1 MAEAHGAHD
10 APHAHPAAGVALILA
25 ASMVFAALDSS
36 VRWLGA
42 ALPVLLILWWRYA
55 TQALLMAIWLARDRG
70 RGFRPRQ
77 PRFQALRGA
86 LLLATSVLNFVGLQL
101 MPVAEFT
108 AIVMLA
114 PMIATLLAAWL
125 LHEHV
130 GALRWALVT
139 LAFAGALVVI
149 RPGSGLF
156 GWAVL
161 YALGSAASYASFQIL
176 TRRMSAHDD
185 PLVTHFW
192 TGLFGTVA
200 VLPVFAFFGF
210 RAATQALADATPAAW
225 AGLVA
230 VGLFG
235 TFGHLLLIQAFRF
248 SAAST
253 LAPFTYTQI
262 GWAMLFGWLLMGALP
277 DALAWAGIAMIAA
290 SGAATAWLN
299 VRAVR

>member
-1 MAEAHGAHD
+1 M
-10 APHAHPAAGVALILA
+10 VLILA

-36 VRWLGA
+36 VRWLGP
-42 ALPVLLILWWRYA
+42 ALPVLLMLWWRYA
-55 TQALLMAIWLARDRG
+55 TQAMVMAVWLALDRA

-86 LLLATSVLNFVGLQL
+86 LLLATSVLNFVGLQR

-125 LHEHV
+125 LHERV
-130 GALRWALVT
+130 GPLRWALVT

-161 YALGSAASYASFQIL
+161 YALGSAATYASFQVL

-192 TGLFGTVA
+192 TGLFGTAA
-200 VLPVFAFFGF
+200 VLPVF
-210 RAATQALADATPAAW
+210 
-225 AGLVA
+225 
-230 VGLFG
+230 
-235 TFGHLLLIQAFRF
+235 F
-248 SAAST
+248 SAASRPIQIVGT
-253 LAPFTYTQI
+253 PSARVMPSPSISPTRLSPSRPGPGRTSLAPTPA
-262 GWAMLFGWLLMGALP
+262 AM
-277 DALAWAGIAMIAA
+277 
-290 SGAATAWLN
+290 
-299 VRAVR
+299 

>member
-1 MAEAHGAHD
+1 VAEAHGAPR
-10 APHAHPAAGVALILA
+10 AHAAAGVVLILA

-36 VRWLGA
+36 VRWLGP
-42 ALPVLLILWWRYA
+42 ALPVLLMLWWRYA
-55 TQALLMAIWLARDRG
+55 TQAMVMAVWLALDRA

-86 LLLATSVLNFVGLQL
+86 LLLATSVLNFVGLQR

-125 LHEHV
+125 LHERV
-130 GALRWALVT
+130 GPLRWALVT

-161 YALGSAASYASFQIL
+161 YALGSAATYASFQVL

-192 TGLFGTVA
+192 TGLFGTAA
-200 VLPVFAFFGF
+200 VLPVFVLFGAD
-210 RAATQALADATPAAW
+210 AAAQALAVATPAAW

-230 VGLFG
+230 IGMFG
-235 TFGHLLLIQAFRF
+235 TVGHLLLVFAFRF
-248 SAAST
+248 GAAST

-277 DALAWAGIAMIAA
+277 DALAWVGIAMIAA

-299 VRAVR
+299 VRGAR

>member
-1 MAEAHGAHD
+1 MAEARAG
-10 APHAHPAAGVALILA
+10 PHAHPAAGVALILA

-200 VLPVFAFFGF
+200 VLPVFAFFGL
-210 RAATQALADATPAAW
+210 RAATQALAVATPAAW

-277 DALAWAGIAMIAA
+277 DALAWVGIAMIAA

-299 VRAVR
+299 MRGVR